1 MSDNV
6 TAVLL
11 AFFVIVL
18 PVWIT
23 FHYAAKWRA
32 GRRVN
37 ASDAAAY
44 EQLSQ
49 TASRMEVRMAT
60 LERILDAEVPA
71 WRREYSAEGDV
82 RNARANP

>member
-1 MSDNV
+1 MSDNM

-11 AFFVIVL
+11 ALLVVVL

-23 FHYAAKWRA
+23 FHYAAKWRS
-32 GRRVN
+32 GRQTS

-49 TASRMEVRMAT
+49 TAARLEARMAV

-71 WRREYSAEGDV
+71 WRQNSNLQGEYHGTMG
-82 RNARANP
+82 

>member
-11 AFFVIVL
+11 AFFVVVL

-32 GRRVN
+32 GRQTS
-37 ASDAAAY
+37 AADAASY
-44 EQLSQ
+44 DQLSQ
-49 TASRMEVRMAT
+49 TASRMEARMAV
-60 LERILDAEVPA
+60 LERILDAEVPN
-71 WRREYSAEGDV
+71 WRSNADLRGEYYGTMG
-82 RNARANP
+82 